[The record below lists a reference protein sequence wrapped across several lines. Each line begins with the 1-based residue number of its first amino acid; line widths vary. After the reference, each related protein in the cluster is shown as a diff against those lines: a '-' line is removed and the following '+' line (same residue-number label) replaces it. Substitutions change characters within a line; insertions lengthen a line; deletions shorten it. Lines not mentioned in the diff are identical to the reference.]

1 MSSTTPVSRPAAS
14 SSAPAADTPTASGQ
28 PAGAPTGEPTP
39 PAARR
44 RIPRPAWLD
53 LDPLFVPGL
62 IVVLG
67 IVLSFASPYFLTGR
81 NLGQVLLQGAVLG
94 IVAVGATFVIIGGD
108 LDLSVGFN
116 VALSGI
122 ITALVIVKSGSWPL
136 GLVVGILC
144 GAVIG
149 LVNGLLSAG
158 LRVPAFVATLG
169 TGTVCG
175 GLALWLTNGVTIS
188 GLPDTFAQ
196 LATARFLGLQT
207 LVWFMLVLFVVGGVV
222 LHRTNFGIRV
232 FAAGGN
238 RDAAF
243 LSGIAVARVRLANFV
258 IAGVC
263 GGLAGV
269 LLTARV
275 QAGQPT
281 VGTSLTLFA
290 TAAVIL
296 GGTSI
301 VGGKGSMSR
310 TFFGVLLISVVQNGL
325 NLLGVDYALQQV
337 AVGAVFVLAACSE
350 VFRRR
355 R

>member
-1 MSSTTPVSRPAAS
+1 VTQTP
-14 SSAPAADTPTASGQ
+14 APVRQDAPPS
-28 PAGAPTGEPTP
+28 PAPTGRGPGS
-39 PAARR
+39 RR
-44 RIPRPAWLD
+44 LRID
-53 LDPLFVPGL
+53 FDVLFVPGL
-62 IVVLG
+62 ILALM
-67 IVLSFASPYFLTGR
+67 IALSFASPFFLTGR

-108 LDLSVGFN
+108 LDLSIGFN

-122 ITALVIVKSGSWPL
+122 VTALVITEWGNWPL
-136 GLVVGILC
+136 GVLVGVLC
-144 GAVIG
+144 GMFIG
-149 LVNGLLSAG
+149 LTNGVLSA
-158 LRVPAFVATLG
+158 LMRVPAFVATLG
-169 TGTVCG
+169 TGTICG
-175 GLALWLTNGVTIS
+175 GLALYLTNGVTIS
-188 GLPDTFAQ
+188 GLPRPFAA
-196 LATARFLGLQT
+196 LATTEFLGLQT
-207 LVWFMLVLFVVGGVV
+207 LVWFMLALFVIGGVV

-232 FAAGGN
+232 FASGGN

-243 LSGIAVARVRLANFV
+243 LAGIAVARVRLANFV
-258 IAGVC
+258 IAGFC

-301 VGGKGSMSR
+301 LGGMGSMQR
-310 TFFGVLLISVVQNGL
+310 TFFGVLLIAVVQNGL
-325 NLLGVDYALQQV
+325 NLLGVDFALQQV

-350 VFRRR
+350 VVRRR